1 MTPDLTWLAWT
12 AVLTAVLWIPY
23 IVGQVMTAGM
33 ITADRYRD
41 PTPPEVPAWVKR
53 CNRAHL
59 NAVESLAPFAV
70 VVLIAH
76 ITGAANET
84 TALWAAVFFYARVVH
99 ALVFWL
105 GIPFV
110 RTLAFAAGLLATLI
124 IFWEV
129 ISAPGAA

>member
-12 AVLTAVLWIPY
+12 AILTAVLWIPY
-23 IVGQVMTAGM
+23 IAGQAITSGM

-70 VVLIAH
+70 VVLVAH
-76 ITGAANET
+76 LAGAANGM
-84 TALWAAVFFYARVVH
+84 TAMWAAIFFYARVAH
-99 ALVFWL
+99 AAIFWL
-105 GIPFV
+105 GIPYL
-110 RTLAFAAGLLATLI
+110 RTLAFATGLVATLG
-124 IFWEV
+124 IFYE
-129 ISAPGAA
+129 ILTMAPAA